1 MDKEY
6 LISQLNMIAMQNN
19 VFLSQEILG
28 EIVAISVFKVV
39 NRGEI
44 IRNITDENKT
54 AALVLGG
61 MCRAY
66 YVDEEGNDITRGFSI
81 PGTLCMDEGLFGYP
95 ESIVTWETIEETTLM
110 IFDVAKIKDIILKN
124 DELKNIYI
132 MLLENALR
140 YKIYRENGFL
150 VENASERY
158 LHFRKMYPMIC
169 DKVKQHQLAS
179 YLGIKPE
186 SLSRIKKTL
195 RENSNL

>member
-19 VFLSQEILG
+19 VFLSGEILG

-61 MCRAY
+61 MCRSY

-195 RENSNL
+195 REN

>member
-6 LISQLNMIAMQNN
+6 LISQLNMIAMQNEIS
-19 VFLSQEILG
+19 LSQDILG

-95 ESIVTWETIEETTLM
+95 ESIATWETIEETTLM
-110 IFDVAKIKDIILKN
+110 IFDVAKIKAIILKN

-158 LHFRKMYPMIC
+158 LHLRKMYPMIC

-195 RENSNL
+195 REN

>member
-19 VFLSQEILG
+19 VFLSGEIFG

-195 RENSNL
+195 REN

>member
-19 VFLSQEILG
+19 VFLSGEILG

-95 ESIVTWETIEETTLM
+95 ESIVTWETLEETTLM

-195 RENSNL
+195 REN

>member
-1 MDKEY
+1 MNKEY
-6 LISQLNMIAMQNN
+6 LISQLNMIAMQHD
-19 VFLSQEILG
+19 LPLPQEILG
-28 EIVAISVFKVV
+28 EIVSISIFKVV
-39 NRGEI
+39 NKGEI
-44 IRNITDENKT
+44 IRNITDKNNT

-81 PGTLCMDEGLFGYP
+81 PGTLCMDEGLFGYL

-110 IFDVAKIKDIILKN
+110 IFNVEEMKDIILKT
-124 DELKNIYI
+124 DELKNVYI

-140 YKIYRENGFL
+140 YKIYRENEFL
-150 VENASERY
+150 VENATERY

-169 DKVKQHQLAS
+169 GKVKQHQLAS
-179 YLGIKPE
+179 YLGMKPE

-195 RENSNL
+195 KEN

>member
-19 VFLSQEILG
+19 VFLSGEILG

-95 ESIVTWETIEETTLM
+95 ESIVTWETLEETTLM
-110 IFDVAKIKDIILKN
+110 IFDVAKMKDIILKN

-195 RENSNL
+195 REN

>member
-6 LISQLNMIAMQNN
+6 LISQLNMIAMQNDIS
-19 VFLSQEILG
+19 LSQDVLG
-28 EIVAISVFKVV
+28 EIVSLSVFKVV
-39 NRGEI
+39 NKGEI
-44 IRNITDENKT
+44 IRNIKDENKT

-110 IFDVAKIKDIILKN
+110 IFDVKKIKEVILKN
-124 DELKNIYI
+124 DELKNAYI

-150 VENASERY
+150 VENATERY
-158 LHFRKMYPMIC
+158 VHFRKMYPMIC

-186 SLSRIKKTL
+186 SLSRIKKAL
-195 RENSNL
+195 REN

>member
-19 VFLSQEILG
+19 VFLSGEILG

-195 RENSNL
+195 REN

>member
-28 EIVAISVFKVV
+28 EIVAISVFKIV
-39 NRGEI
+39 NRGEN

-195 RENSNL
+195 REN

>member
-19 VFLSQEILG
+19 VFLSGEILG

-195 RENSNL
+195 RGN

>member
-6 LISQLNMIAMQNN
+6 LISQLNRIAMQND
-19 VFLSQEILG
+19 VFLSQDILG
-28 EIVAISVFKVV
+28 EIVSISVFKVV
-39 NRGEI
+39 NKGEI
-44 IRNITDENKT
+44 IRNIADDNKT

-81 PGTLCMDEGLFGYP
+81 PGALCMDEGLFGYP

-110 IFDVAKIKDIILKN
+110 IFDVAKMKDTILKN

-150 VENASERY
+150 VENATERY

-186 SLSRIKKTL
+186 SLSRIKKAL
-195 RENSNL
+195 KEN

>member
-6 LISQLNMIAMQNN
+6 LISQLNRIAMQNN
-19 VFLSQEILG
+19 VFLSGEILG

-95 ESIVTWETIEETTLM
+95 ESIATWETIEETTLM
-110 IFDVAKIKDIILKN
+110 IFDVAKIKAIILKN

-179 YLGIKPE
+179 DLGIKPE

-195 RENSNL
+195 REN

>member
-19 VFLSQEILG
+19 VFLSGEILG

-95 ESIVTWETIEETTLM
+95 ESIVIWETIEETTLM
-110 IFDVAKIKDIILKN
+110 IFDVAKMKDIILKN

-186 SLSRIKKTL
+186 SLSRIKKL
-195 RENSNL
+195 LKE

>member
-28 EIVAISVFKVV
+28 EIVAISVFKIV
-39 NRGEI
+39 NRGEN

-110 IFDVAKIKDIILKN
+110 IFDVAKIKAIILKN

-169 DKVKQHQLAS
+169 DKVKQHQVAS

-195 RENSNL
+195 REK

>member
-19 VFLSQEILG
+19 VFLSGEILG

-132 MLLENALR
+132 MLLEKALR

-195 RENSNL
+195 RDN

>member
-6 LISQLNMIAMQNN
+6 LISQLNRIAMQND
-19 VFLSQEILG
+19 VFLSQDILG
-28 EIVAISVFKVV
+28 EIVSISVFKVV
-39 NRGEI
+39 NKGEI
-44 IRNITDENKT
+44 IRNITNENKT

-110 IFDVAKIKDIILKN
+110 IFDIAKMKDIILKN

-150 VENASERY
+150 VENATERY

-186 SLSRIKKTL
+186 SLSRIKKAL
-195 RENSNL
+195 KEN

>member
-19 VFLSQEILG
+19 VFLSGEILG

-150 VENASERY
+150 VENATERY
-158 LHFRKMYPMIC
+158 LHFRKMYPIIC

-195 RENSNL
+195 REN

>member
-19 VFLSQEILG
+19 VFLSGEILG
-28 EIVAISVFKVV
+28 EIVAISVFKIV
-39 NRGEI
+39 NRGEN

-150 VENASERY
+150 VENATERY

-186 SLSRIKKTL
+186 SLSRIKKL
-195 RENSNL
+195 LKE